1 MSATDSKSEIME
13 PSREPSHTGEGP
25 EKPLSA
31 GKIFG
36 YSLANL
42 GYGMFHALNNAALPL
57 FLQKYTGDARLIG
70 LMGSSHSFEG
80 AIIQPLVGN
89 ASDRLR
95 TKWGRRRP
103 FMMVF
108 IPLCALFLILTPIAS
123 HLPVSLRLGAIL
135 ASIFLFTV
143 FFNIAADPYQAMMP
157 DITPVSQ
164 RGRVTGFY
172 MLAGV
177 LGQAAL
183 MLLHMEI
190 SLKFILSAVL
200 MLVTTFLT
208 CVLVNEPSL
217 PAKSESG
224 PHRSPIAEA
233 LNGLRP
239 LRQTRKALAAI
250 FCAGLGIGAVFP
262 FLTLFIKTITRG
274 TDQQAQQMFMVLM
287 VATAVGVLPFG
298 RIVDRIGPKRM
309 LLFGQGLI
317 ALAALNGLWV
327 ETLPQITVV
336 MALAGLGNAAQSV
349 SAYPLLTELVPAG
362 EVGFYTGLQSTANSI
377 AAPVTAFLTGEL
389 INQGGHNYRIIFAV
403 CAFFLAGSIAI
414 LTQVRLKD
422 ANAEIAERERETGKI
437 A

>member
-1 MSATDSKSEIME
+1 
-13 PSREPSHTGEGP
+13 
-25 EKPLSA
+25 
-31 GKIFG
+31 
-36 YSLANL
+36 
-42 GYGMFHALNNAALPL
+42 
-57 FLQKYTGDARLIG
+57 
-70 LMGSSHSFEG
+70 
-80 AIIQPLVGN
+80 
-89 ASDRLR
+89 
-95 TKWGRRRP
+95 
-103 FMMVF
+103 MVF
-108 IPLCALFLILTPIAS
+108 IPLSALFLILTPLAA

-143 FFNIAADPYQAMMP
+143 FFNVASDPYQALMP

-172 MLAGV
+172 ALAGV

-183 MLLHMEI
+183 MLAPLEI
-190 SLKFILSAVL
+190 SLKFVLCAAL

-208 CVLVNEPSL
+208 CALVKEPSL
-217 PAKSESG
+217 PAEPENG
-224 PHRSPIAEA
+224 LQRSAIVEA
-233 LNGLRP
+233 LNGLRS

-250 FCAGLGIGAVFP
+250 FCSGLGIGAVFP

-298 RIVDRIGPKRM
+298 RVVDRIGPKR
-309 LLFGQGLI
+309 LLLVGQGLI

-327 ETLPQITVV
+327 QTLPQIMVV

-362 EVGFYTGLQSTANSI
+362 EVGFYTGLQSTATSI
-377 AAPVTAFLTGEL
+377 ATPVTAFLTGEL
-389 INQGGHNYRIIFAV
+389 INQGGHNYRMIFAV
-403 CAFFLAGSIAI
+403 CAVFVAGSIAI
-414 LTQVRLKD
+414 LTQVHLRD
-422 ANAEIAERERETGKI
+422 AGAEIAERERETRKI